1 MLPVFLSSGLFLGWS
16 LGANDAANV
25 FGAAV
30 GSRMVKFRTAAIV
43 SSICV
48 IFGAMYS
55 GSGTADTL
63 GKLGEVNALAGAFMV
78 AFSAAIT
85 VYMLVKARCLVST
98 SQAIVGAVVGWNFFS
113 GSATDPAVLSK
124 IMLTWVACPALSAVF
139 AILLYKCIAGLIHAA
154 QIHIFTLDGM
164 TRWGLILA
172 GAFGSY
178 ALGANNMANVM
189 GVFIPVAHLQPLEI
203 FPGFILTATQQL
215 FFLGGLAVSVG
226 IFTYSHRTMMLV
238 GDGIIKLTP
247 VASFVVVMANSLV
260 LFMLSSQDLSNLSV
274 SLGLPPIPLVP
285 VSSSQATIGA
295 IVGIGLLKGGRG
307 IRWRSLANIAFGWIL
322 TPVMAATI
330 CFVCLFFL
338 QNVFQQ
344 TTFQPVSYELT
355 SSAWEKLTEVDD
367 ITQETLTKIDDLWLE
382 RFPNAAEFRDAL
394 KFRLGKQPHV
404 IRTIMRYARRDS
416 LRLSARII
424 ERLDTSKI
432 TQAELAVLHELSGQV
447 FVHSWR
453 LKDILGEMSPLWRY
467 SDTDVEHNERL
478 DAKFK
483 YLDSKLHIQEP
494 SNVK

>member
-30 GSRMVKFRTAAIV
+30 GSRMVRFRTAAIV

-48 IFGAMYS
+48 IGGAMYS
-55 GSGTADTL
+55 GAGTADTL

-85 VYMLVKARCLVST
+85 VYLLVKARCLVST
-98 SQAIVGAVVGWNFFS
+98 SQAIVGAVVGWNLFS
-113 GSATDPAVLSK
+113 GAATDPAVLSK
-124 IMLTWVACPALSAVF
+124 IMLTWVACPALAAVF
-139 AILLYKCIAGLIHAA
+139 SILLYKCIATLIRAA
-154 QIHIFTLDGM
+154 QLHIFTLDGM
-164 TRWGLILA
+164 TRWGLIFA

-189 GVFIPVAHLQPLEI
+189 GVFIPVAHLQPIEI
-203 FPGFILTATQQL
+203 FPGFILSATQQL
-215 FFLGGLAVSVG
+215 FFLGGVAVSVG
-226 IFTYSHRTMMLV
+226 IFTYSQRTMMLV
-238 GDGIIKLTP
+238 GSGIVKLSP

-260 LFMLSSQDLSNLSV
+260 LFILSSQGLSNFSV

-344 TTFQPVSYELT
+344 TTYQPVSYELT
-355 SSAWEKLTEVDD
+355 PSAWEKLTELDGINQD
-367 ITQETLTKIDDLWLE
+367 TLEKIDDLWLE
-382 RFPNAAEFRDAL
+382 RFPDASSFRKAL
-394 KFRLGKQPHV
+394 VTRLGENPDT
-404 IRTIMRYARRDS
+404 IREIMTYAKRDS
-416 LRLSARII
+416 LRLSPRLI
-424 ERLDTSKI
+424 ERLDTQKL
-432 TQAELAVLHELSGQV
+432 TEAEIAVLYDLSGQV

-453 LKDILGEMSPLWRY
+453 LKDVLGEMSPLWRY
-467 SDTDVEHNERL
+467 SATDAEHNKQL
-478 DAKFK
+478 DAKFT
-483 YLDSKLHIQEP
+483 YLESKLHIQDTEDF
-494 SNVK
+494 

>member
-30 GSRMVKFRTAAIV
+30 GSRMVRFRTAAIV
-43 SSICV
+43 SSLCV

-85 VYMLVKARCLVST
+85 VYLLVKARCLVST

-124 IMLTWVACPALSAVF
+124 IMLTWVACPALAAAFS
-139 AILLYKCIAGLIHAA
+139 ILLYKCVAGLIRAA
-154 QIHIFTLDGM
+154 HLHIFTLDGM

-189 GVFIPVAHLQPLEI
+189 GVFIPVAHLQPIQI
-203 FPGFILTATQQL
+203 FPGLILSATQQL

-226 IFTYSHRTMMLV
+226 IFTYSRRTMLLV
-238 GDGIIKLTP
+238 GGGIVKLSP

-260 LFMLSSQDLSNLSV
+260 LFMLSSQELSNFSV

-322 TPVMAATI
+322 TPIMAATI
-330 CFVCLFFL
+330 CFICLFFL

-344 TTFQPVSYELT
+344 TTFRPVSYELT
-355 SSAWEKLTEVDD
+355 PSAWEKLTELDNISQD
-367 ITQETLTKIDDLWLE
+367 TLDRIDDLWLE
-382 RFPNAAEFRDAL
+382 RFPNSSEFRDAL
-394 KFRLGKQPHV
+394 QYRLGKKPKQ
-404 IRTIMRYARRDS
+404 IQTIMSYARRDS
-416 LRLSARII
+416 LRLSPKII
-424 ERLDTSKI
+424 ERLGTDKFTE
-432 TQAELAVLHELSGQV
+432 AELAVLNELSGQV
-447 FVHSWR
+447 FIHSWR
-453 LKDILGEMSPLWRY
+453 LKETLGDLSPLWRY
-467 SDTDVEHNERL
+467 SKTDTEHNKKL

-483 YLDSKLHIQEP
+483 YLDSKLHIQEHD
-494 SNVK
+494 SF

>member
-43 SSICV
+43 SSIFV

-85 VYMLVKARCLVST
+85 VYLLVKARCLVST

-139 AILLYKCIAGLIHAA
+139 AILLYKCIAGLIQAA

-189 GVFIPVAHLQPLEI
+189 GVFIPVAHLPPLEI

-215 FFLGGLAVSVG
+215 FFPW
-226 IFTYSHRTMMLV
+226 R
-238 GDGIIKLTP
+238 P
-247 VASFVVVMANSLV
+247 CC
-260 LFMLSSQDLSNLSV
+260 
-274 SLGLPPIPLVP
+274 
-285 VSSSQATIGA
+285 
-295 IVGIGLLKGGRG
+295 
-307 IRWRSLANIAFGWIL
+307 IRWYLHIFA
-322 TPVMAATI
+322 
-330 CFVCLFFL
+330 
-338 QNVFQQ
+338 QNN
-344 TTFQPVSYELT
+344 
-355 SSAWEKLTEVDD
+355 D
-367 ITQETLTKIDDLWLE
+367 
-382 RFPNAAEFRDAL
+382 
-394 KFRLGKQPHV
+394 
-404 IRTIMRYARRDS
+404 ARR
-416 LRLSARII
+416 
-424 ERLDTSKI
+424 
-432 TQAELAVLHELSGQV
+432 
-447 FVHSWR
+447 
-453 LKDILGEMSPLWRY
+453 
-467 SDTDVEHNERL
+467 
-478 DAKFK
+478 
-483 YLDSKLHIQEP
+483 
-494 SNVK
+494 

>member
-30 GSRMVKFRTAAIV
+30 GSRMVRFRTAAIV
-43 SSICV
+43 SSLCV

-85 VYMLVKARCLVST
+85 VYLLVKARCLVST

-124 IMLTWVACPALSAVF
+124 IMLTWVACPALAAVF
-139 AILLYKCIAGLIHAA
+139 SIFLYKCIAGAIRAA
-154 QIHIFTLDGM
+154 QLHIFTLDGM

-189 GVFIPVAHLQPLEI
+189 GVFIPVAHLQPIEI
-203 FPGFILTATQQL
+203 FPGLILSATQQL

-238 GDGIIKLTP
+238 GDGIVKLSP

-260 LFMLSSQDLSNLSV
+260 LFMLSSQGLSNFAV

-307 IRWRSLANIAFGWIL
+307 IRWRSLANIAFGWVL

-355 SSAWEKLTEVDD
+355 PTAWEKLTELDE
-367 ITQETLTKIDDLWLE
+367 IKQETLTEIDDLWLE
-382 RFPNAAEFRDAL
+382 RFPNAREFRQELRD
-394 KFRLGKQPHV
+394 RLGKQPE
-404 IRTIMRYARRDS
+404 IIQTIMYYARRDS
-416 LRLSARII
+416 LRLSPRVI
-424 ERLDTSKI
+424 ERLGTEKL
-432 TQAELAVLHELSGQV
+432 TEAEIAVINKLSGQV
-447 FVHSWR
+447 FVHGWH
-453 LKDILGEMSPLWRY
+453 LKDVLGEMSPLWRY
-467 SDTDVEHNERL
+467 SETDDAHNKAL

-483 YLDSKLHIQEP
+483 FLDTKLHIQEP
-494 SNVK
+494 EGR

>member
-30 GSRMVKFRTAAIV
+30 GSRMVRFRTAAII
-43 SSICV
+43 SSLCV

-85 VYMLVKARCLVST
+85 VYLLVKARCLVST
-98 SQAIVGAVVGWNFFS
+98 SQAIVGAVVGWNLFS

-139 AILLYKCIAGLIHAA
+139 SILLYKCIAGLIRAA
-154 QIHIFTLDGM
+154 QLHIFTLDGM

-189 GVFIPVAHLQPLEI
+189 GVFIPVAHLQPIEI
-203 FPGFILTATQQL
+203 LPGLTLNATQQL
-215 FFLGGLAVSVG
+215 FFLGGIAVSIG
-226 IFTYSHRTMMLV
+226 IFTYSRRTMMLV
-238 GDGIIKLTP
+238 GGGIVKLSP

-260 LFMLSSQDLSNLSV
+260 LFMLSSQGLSNLSV

-330 CFVCLFFL
+330 CFICLFFL

-344 TTFQPVSYELT
+344 TTFQPISYELT
-355 SSAWEKLTEVDD
+355 PSAWEKLTELDD
-367 ITQETLTKIDDLWLE
+367 IKQDHLDKIDDLWLE
-382 RFPNAAEFRDAL
+382 RFPNAREFREAL
-394 KFRLGKQPHV
+394 AYRLGKQPEV
-404 IRTIMRYARRDS
+404 IKTIMHYARRDS
-416 LRLSARII
+416 LRLSPRII
-424 ERLDTSKI
+424 ERLSTDKLTTAEI
-432 TQAELAVLHELSGQV
+432 TVLKNLSGQV
-447 FVHSWR
+447 FVHRWR
-453 LKDILGEMSPLWRY
+453 LKDALGELSSLWRY
-467 SDTDVEHNERL
+467 SDTDVEHNKKL

-483 YLDSKLHIQEP
+483 YLDSKLHVQE
-494 SNVK
+494 SEGY

>member
-30 GSRMVKFRTAAIV
+30 GSRMVRFKTAAIV
-43 SSICV
+43 ASVCV
-48 IFGAMYS
+48 IAGAVYS

-63 GKLGEVNALAGAFMV
+63 SKLGAVNALAGAFMV
-78 AFSAAIT
+78 AFAAAFT
-85 VYMLVKARCLVST
+85 VYLLVKAKCLVST
-98 SQAIVGAVVGWNFFS
+98 SQAIVGAVVGWNYFS

-139 AILLYKCIAGLIHAA
+139 AIMLYKCIAALIHAA
-154 QIHIFTLDGM
+154 QLHIFTLDGM

-189 GVFIPVAHLQPLEI
+189 GVFIPVADLQPLEVL
-203 FPGFILTATQQL
+203 PGLFLTETQQL
-215 FFLGGLAVSVG
+215 FFLGGLAVAVG

-238 GDGIIKLTP
+238 GDGIVKLSP

-260 LFMLSSQDLSNLSV
+260 LFILSSQGLSNFAV

-307 IRWRSLANIAFGWIL
+307 IRWRSLANIAFGWVL
-322 TPVMAATI
+322 TPVLAATI

-344 TTFQPVSYELT
+344 TTYKPVSYELT
-355 SSAWEKLTEVDD
+355 PSAWDKLAEQQGVTPDVFAK
-367 ITQETLTKIDDLWLE
+367 LDDLWLE
-382 RFPNAAEFRDAL
+382 RYPNAVEFREAL
-394 KFRLGKQPHV
+394 QYRLGDNPEV
-404 IRTIMRYARRDS
+404 IRTVMQFARRDPV
-416 LRLSARII
+416 RLSPRII
-424 ERLDTSKI
+424 ERLGTK
-432 TQAELAVLHELSGQV
+432 ELTEEELEVLHALSGQV
-447 FVHSWR
+447 FVHAWR
-453 LKDILGEMSPLWRY
+453 LKEVLGEMSPLWRY
-467 SDTDVEHNERL
+467 SATDEFHNKR
-478 DAKFK
+478 
-483 YLDSKLHIQEP
+483 LDSKFQFLDTKLHIDDQ
-494 SNVK
+494 